1 MFRLKAFVRAE
12 ADIFVTTIELYK
24 KEWQLAQFEAGAALK
39 VGVRVPFKYVFGQP
53 FELSLDQ
60 VEFIV
65 PQIDP
70 AQFVRELLPA

>member
-1 MFRLKAFVRAE
+1 M
-12 ADIFVTTIELYK
+12 
-24 KEWQLAQFEAGAALK
+24 
-39 VGVRVPFKYVFGQP
+39 RVPFKYVFGQP